1 MAGLDAGSLDRRI
14 TIERPDMR
22 ADALG
27 TNIPGW
33 VSLARVWAQK
43 VPQRAVEAWK
53 AGSTA
58 STREFMWRI
67 RWSPQ
72 VADIAT
78 TDRLVHGDVVYEI
91 SGVQEIGRREGI
103 EIITVD
109 SVEKVS

>member
-1 MAGLDAGSLDRRI
+1 MPIDSRKRDRRV
-14 TIERPDMR
+14 TLERPDMR
-22 ADALG
+22 ADKLG

-33 VSLARVWAQK
+33 IKLARVWAQK

-58 STREFMWRI
+58 STREIMWRI
-67 RWSPQ
+67 RWSRQ
-72 VADIAT
+72 VADLSSS
-78 TDRLVHGDVVYEI
+78 DRLVYRDTVYEI

-109 SVEKVS
+109 SGETVS

>member
-1 MAGLDAGSLDRRI
+1 MAL
-14 TIERPDMR
+14 ERPDMR
-22 ADALG
+22 PDALG

-33 VSLARVWAQK
+33 VLLARVWAQK

-58 STREFMWRI
+58 STREIMWRI
-67 RWSPQ
+67 RWSRQ
-72 VADIAT
+72 VADLSSA
-78 TDRLVHGDVVYEI
+78 DRLVCDGTVYQI

-109 SVEKVS
+109 SGETVS